1 MLNWRTELAVVTGA
15 TQGIGRA
22 LAQGLAERGASLAI
36 CARTASA
43 VARAAADL
51 SGQGGPALGV
61 PCDVRD
67 EAQVAAFAA
76 RVLREAGTPTILI
89 NNAGVARFAAVAEM
103 SLQQWNEV
111 FDTNLRGMFLV
122 TRAFLPA
129 MLAHGRGTIV
139 NIASLAGRNA
149 FAHGAA
155 YCASKHG
162 VLGFSKS
169 LMMEVRQ
176 RGLRV
181 VAVCPGSV
189 NTAFL
194 DERNHPFQPN
204 RDKIL
209 SPEHVAAVVLDAL
222 ELDERA
228 TVSELDIRPTNP

>member
-1 MLNWRTELAVVTGA
+1 MLDWQAEIAVVTGA
-15 TQGIGRA
+15 TQGIGLA
-22 LAQGLAERGASLAI
+22 LAAGLVERGAALAI
-36 CARTASA
+36 CARTPAA
-43 VARAAADL
+43 VAQVASELSAD
-51 SGQGGPALGV
+51 GGKVVGV
-61 PCDVRD
+61 ACDVRD
-67 EAQVAAFAA
+67 EAQVKAFAA
-76 RVLREAGTPTILI
+76 KVLREAGTPTILV
-89 NNAGVARFAAVAEM
+89 NNAGVARFASVAEM
-103 SLQQWNEV
+103 SLAQWNDV

-129 MLAHGRGTIV
+129 MLTRGRGTIV

-149 FAHGAA
+149 FANGAA

-189 NTAFL
+189 NTGFL
-194 DERNHPFQPN
+194 DEKHSPFQPN

-209 SPEHVAAVVLDAL
+209 SPDHVATVVLDAL
-222 ELDERA
+222 ELDQRA

>member
-1 MLNWRTELAVVTGA
+1 MIDWQAELAVVTGA

-22 LAQGLAERGASLAI
+22 LADGLAERGAALAI
-36 CARTASA
+36 CARTVTA
-43 VARAAADL
+43 VAQVASEL
-51 SGQGGPALGV
+51 SSEGSKALGI

-67 EAQVAAFAA
+67 EAQVTAFATQ
-76 RVLREAGTPTILI
+76 VLRDAGTPTILV
-89 NNAGVARFAAVAEM
+89 NNAGVARFAPVAEM
-103 SLQQWNEV
+103 SLEQWNDV
-111 FDTNLRGMFLV
+111 LDTNLRGMFLV

-149 FAHGAA
+149 FANGAA
-155 YCASKHG
+155 YCASKHA

-194 DERNHPFQPN
+194 DERQSPFQPN

-209 SPEHVAAVVLDAL
+209 SPAHVAAVVLDAL

>member
-1 MLNWRTELAVVTGA
+1 MVDWQAELAVVTGA

-22 LAQGLAERGASLAI
+22 LATGLAERGAALAI
-36 CARTASA
+36 CARTPAA
-43 VARAAADL
+43 VAQVASEL
-51 SGQGGPALGV
+51 STEGSKVLGV

-67 EAQVAAFAA
+67 EAQVTAFAEQ
-76 RVLREAGTPTILI
+76 VLRETGTPTILI
-89 NNAGVARFAAVAEM
+89 NNAGVARFSAVADM
-103 SLQQWNEV
+103 SLEQWNDV
-111 FDTNLRGMFLV
+111 LDTNLRGMFLV

-129 MLAHGRGTIV
+129 MLARGHGTIV

-149 FAHGAA
+149 IATGAA

-189 NTAFL
+189 NTGFR
-194 DERNHPFQPN
+194 DEAHSPFQPN
-204 RDKIL
+204 PDKIL
-209 SPEHVAAVVLDAL
+209 TPEHVAAVVLDAL

>member
-1 MLNWRTELAVVTGA
+1 MLDWQAEVAVVTGA

-22 LAQGLAERGASLAI
+22 LATRLVERGAALAI
-36 CARTASA
+36 CARTPTA
-43 VARAAADL
+43 VAQVASEL
-51 SGQGGPALGV
+51 SGEGSKVLGL

-76 RVLREAGTPTILI
+76 QVLRDAGTPTILV
-89 NNAGVARFAAVAEM
+89 NNAGVARFAPVAEM
-103 SLQQWNEV
+103 SLEQWNDV

-129 MLAHGRGTIV
+129 MLARGHGTIV

-149 FAHGAA
+149 FANGAA

-181 VAVCPGSV
+181 VSVCPGSV
-189 NTAFL
+189 NTGFL
-194 DERNHPFQPN
+194 DERHSPFQPN

-209 SPEHVAAVVLDAL
+209 SPDHVATVVLDAL